1 MKRLPTT
8 TLACL
13 MVLASAASAGADL
26 IGDEATFQRIGFPPT
41 GPFPSVFEDAT
52 FSVGPAIEY
61 GNSVLS
67 FDVTANGVVI
77 TALADT
83 AFSASSLHV
92 FRFYLPDRI
101 LGVAS
106 VDSFDFGGLGPA
118 DVSFSEHVLTID
130 ISGLDP
136 GPEGV
141 LSIELELEDC
151 ADLPIA
157 AVPAVSVRG
166 LIALAFSIALGAFL
180 LLRPPS

>member
-1 MKRLPTT
+1 MKRLPATM
-8 TLACL
+8 LGCL
-13 MVLASAASAGADL
+13 MVLASAVPAGADL
-26 IGDEATFQRIGFPPT
+26 TGDEATFQRIGVLA

-52 FSVGPAIEY
+52 FSVGPGIEY
-61 GNSVLS
+61 IDSVLT

-92 FRFYLPDRI
+92 WRFYLPDRI

-106 VDSFDFGGLGPA
+106 VNSFDFGGLGPA
-118 DVSFSEHVLTID
+118 DVSFSEHVLTIN

-136 GPEGV
+136 GPQGV
-141 LSIELELEDC
+141 LSVELELEDC
-151 ADLPIA
+151 ANLPLA

-166 LIALAFSIALGAFL
+166 LIALALTIALGGFW
-180 LLRPPS
+180 LLRRPS